1 MKSFL
6 NFINSIYALILV
18 VFAAGISA
26 QVFGLPIKA
35 ALVSL
40 LVASVFISFIP
51 QRKGVLSAGILK
63 EMFTGEVIKYITTA
77 MKATFLD
84 GIEDFS
90 KYVAK
95 VDDEMQVINL
105 AAMNVLPDVL
115 INNTTYPI
123 GYQEL
128 GVTPVAITLD
138 KFQTKATPITR
149 DEMYAS
155 SVKKIEL
162 VKDRHGKAL
171 LIKQIRKAIHAF
183 APGSNTTAMPVLI
196 TTGPDDGTGR
206 KRMLWEDVLALKT
219 QADELELENRRLVLC
234 NEHVN
239 DLILLDKDFKALFYN
254 RKDGKIFSQLDFDI
268 FDYVGN
274 PYYNPAT
281 KTKLSFGAVPA
292 ATDRKASVFF
302 STDRTAKAIGWTE
315 MYEDKPD
322 TQMQRYAV
330 NFRQNAIYL
339 PTAEEARG
347 AIVSGNTP

>member
-1 MKSFL
+1 
-6 NFINSIYALILV
+6 
-18 VFAAGISA
+18 
-26 QVFGLPIKA
+26 
-35 ALVSL
+35 
-40 LVASVFISFIP
+40 
-51 QRKGVLSAGILK
+51 
-63 EMFTGEVIKYITTA
+63 
-77 MKATFLD
+77 
-84 GIEDFS
+84 
-90 KYVAK
+90 
-95 VDDEMQVINL
+95 
-105 AAMNVLPDVL
+105 
-115 INNTTYPI
+115 
-123 GYQEL
+123 
-128 GVTPVAITLD
+128 
-138 KFQTKATPITR
+138 
-149 DEMYAS
+149 MYAS

>member
-1 MKSFL
+1 MKPIL
-6 NFINSIYALILV
+6 AFINSIYAVLLV
-18 VFAAGISA
+18 VILSVILAIQFN
-26 QVFGLPIKA
+26 LPIKP
-35 ALVSL
+35 ALFTLMAVSFML
-40 LVASVFISFIP
+40 SFVP
-51 QRKGVLSAGILK
+51 QRKGVLNAGILK

-77 MKATFLD
+77 LKATFLD

-128 GVTPVAITLD
+128 GITPVAITLD

-183 APGSNTTAMPVLI
+183 APGSNTAAMPVLV

-206 KRMLWEDVLALKT
+206 KRLLWEDVLGLKT
-219 QADELELENRRLVLC
+219 QADNLELENRRLVLC

-254 RKDGKIFSQLDFDI
+254 RADGKILSQLDFDI

-274 PYYNPAT
+274 PYYNPST
-281 KTKLSFGAVPA
+281 KTKLSFGAVPSG
-292 ATDRKASVFF
+292 TDRKASVFF

-315 MYEDKPD
+315 MYEDLPD

-347 AIVSGNTP
+347 AIVSANVS